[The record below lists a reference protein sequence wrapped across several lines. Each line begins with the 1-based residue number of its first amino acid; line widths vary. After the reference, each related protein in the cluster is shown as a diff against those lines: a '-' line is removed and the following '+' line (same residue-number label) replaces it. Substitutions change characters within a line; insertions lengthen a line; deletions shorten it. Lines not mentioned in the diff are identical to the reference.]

1 MSGTRLQTRG
11 DGILAAPSE
20 KHGPKASGGTEEG
33 RSECIRWQGEFAGR
47 GVT

>member
-1 MSGTRLQTRG
+1 MSVTRLQSRG

-20 KHGPKASGGTEEG
+20 QYGPKSGSTEEG
-33 RSECIRWQGEFAGR
+33 RSEWIRWQGEFAGR